1 MPLSTGDDIN
11 PVKYRQAH
19 PLLPSCVCP
28 PRETLDRFLYFHEL
42 DLLSLSLEAMSAAR
56 TFHRAS
62 HMYHGSRSSNTRR
75 RHSLSSLRQ
84 PGLPEWPASSAPT
97 PHEIL
102 GIAPGAAYSK
112 ERFNQLVEMYH
123 PDMSSADMRVRR
135 LPQSVR
141 LERYRLIVA
150 AHNVLSNP
158 SNRQLYESHRRGW
171 EHPRPFTG
179 RQGDNGG
186 HFSSKDGP
194 AQNPPS
200 PMRQRPIYASNA
212 TVAILLVALGMLGA
226 ALQFKRLAASRRDVR
241 RLDLVLQGA
250 IREEIQAWASVL
262 QGQTKDDRILAFL
275 ARRHGVPRQLQS
287 WAVAHGKQ

>member
-1 MPLSTGDDIN
+1 MFT
-11 PVKYRQAH
+11 
-19 PLLPSCVCP
+19 
-28 PRETLDRFLYFHEL
+28 
-42 DLLSLSLEAMSAAR
+42 AR

-62 HMYHGSRSSNTRR
+62 HVYHGSRSSNTRR

-102 GIAPGAAYSK
+102 GVAPGAPYSK
-112 ERFNQLVEMYH
+112 DRFNQLVKMYH
-123 PDMSSADMRVRR
+123 PDMSGADARVRH

-150 AHNVLSNP
+150 AHNLLSDP
-158 SNRQLYESHRRGW
+158 SNRRLYESHRQGW
-171 EHPRPFTG
+171 VYPRPFTG
-179 RQGDNGG
+179 RQGDNRHG
-186 HFSSKDGP
+186 FSSKDGA

-226 ALQFKRLAASRRDVR
+226 ALQFKRLAASRRDIR
-241 RLDLVLQGA
+241 RLELVLQEA
-250 IREEIQAWASVL
+250 IQEEIQAWASVL

-275 ARRHGVPRQLQS
+275 ARRHGVPHQLQS
-287 WAVAHGKQ
+287 WAASHGKQ